1 MIYII
6 GLQTSQELGSSESL
20 VPLVENLQISMPVDD
35 IHQDTDSMSLEAQ
48 KESPSLVNNI
58 NAKHV

>member
-1 MIYII
+1 
-6 GLQTSQELGSSESL
+6 
-20 VPLVENLQISMPVDD
+20 MPVDD

-48 KESPSLVNNI
+48 KESPILVNNI